1 MKRVLFALN
10 ITVVEVSFKMMR
22 IENSQ
27 GNEIVS
33 LEDWAKLYD
42 TPRQKHQWKEH
53 RSAYS
58 VADFLIN
65 RNGSTRLQSRI
76 SSVLSQPIELER
88 AIPEYELRFDEY
100 GRGRIHDLGIF
111 GSSGVDQSVFVGVE
125 AKVDEQFGL
134 SVHDVYLGA
143 KAKQIV
149 GESTKAP
156 ERIENLLSLHFS
168 EPHISMFDVRYQLL
182 YATAGTLAANADI
195 SVLYVI
201 VFKTPLYNES
211 IGAENYR
218 DYIHFMNMIGGKS
231 IKVVDKGTVAHEVEL
246 GGRRLVTIYEYFEL
260 LS

>member
-1 MKRVLFALN
+1 
-10 ITVVEVSFKMMR
+10 MR

-27 GNEIVS
+27 GNEIGS

-42 TPRQKHQWKEH
+42 TPKQKHQWKEH

-65 RNGSTRLQSRI
+65 RNGSTSLQTRV

-100 GRGRIHDLGIF
+100 GRGRVHDLGIF
-111 GSSGVDQSVFVGVE
+111 GHSGTGHSVFVGVE
-125 AKVDEQFGL
+125 AKVDEPFGL
-134 SVHDVYLGA
+134 SVHDVYLRA

-156 ERIENLLSLHFS
+156 ERIENLLNLHFS
-168 EPHISMFDVRYQLL
+168 KPDISMFDVRYQLL
-182 YATAGTLAANADI
+182 YATVGTLAANADI
-195 SVLYVI
+195 SVLYIV
-201 VFKTPLYNES
+201 VFKTSLYNES

-218 DYIHFMNMIGGKS
+218 DYVHFINMIGGKS
-231 IKVVDKGTVAHEVEL
+231 IKLVDKGAIAHEVEL
-246 GGRRLVTIYEYFEL
+246 GGRRLVTIHEHFEL
-260 LS
+260 